1 MNTIELL
8 GLCILFNS
16 LSIIGILFYIFITD
30 IKPKFVNQKDSV
42 EVKG

>member
-16 LSIIGILFYIFITD
+16 LSIIGILFIIFIID
-30 IKPKFVNQKDSV
+30 IKPKFALQK
-42 EVKG
+42 E